1 MLMEHVHF
9 GACMV
14 LREILRVSHVD
25 GGNNS
30 SNVYGDDRA

>member
-14 LREILRVSHVD
+14 LREILHDTDVD
-25 GGNNS
+25 GGIDS
-30 SNVYGDDRA
+30 SNVDQT